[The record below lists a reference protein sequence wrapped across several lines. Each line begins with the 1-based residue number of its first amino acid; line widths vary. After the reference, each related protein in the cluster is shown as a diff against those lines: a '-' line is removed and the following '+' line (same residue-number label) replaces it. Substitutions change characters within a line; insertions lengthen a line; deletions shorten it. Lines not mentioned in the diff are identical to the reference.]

1 MNEKEL
7 LPVENQELVDGGV
20 MNEVEQSTNVELQE
34 QEEVVNEEDL
44 IEEIEP
50 IDCTLLTRDELIDK
64 LSEMLQY
71 DDLEAI
77 KSNVAAIKASF
88 IEKTKAEK
96 GYAVDEEAS
105 EEEVSEEKEE
115 DPLEIKFNQVFSIY
129 RQKRTKYLEQLE
141 EQKKANLEAKQEIL
155 EQMRVL
161 VNSEEALKATYDQF
175 RLLQDKWKEIGA
187 VPKLEVNNLWQNYH
201 FLVEKFFDKVKIS
214 RELRDLDMKKNLE
227 AKIELCE
234 KVEELLLEKS
244 IKKSFTKL
252 QEYRQ
257 EWKNIGPVPSDKKD
271 ELWERFRTASDK
283 INAQRKE
290 YYQVLRDQQ
299 DSNYAAKTAIIE
311 QAEKLMETKPT
322 TIKGWQE
329 NAEQFD
335 ELFKVWRTIGPAAK
349 AQNEEIWVKFRGI
362 IDSFYA
368 ARKEF
373 HATHK
378 EQMQTNYN
386 YKLEICVQAEALKDS
401 DDWAATT
408 NALIKLQNDWKN
420 IGPVQKKLAD
430 KLWKRFRAACD
441 EFFNRKEQHFS
452 TMNEAS
458 EENLNKKRDI
468 IERIKNLEVNEENI
482 QGSLSELKKLQREW
496 MEVGHV
502 PRKLKD
508 VIQKEYR
515 AAVDEKLEIMKK
527 IDADIDRYNF
537 KNKIDQYKDQP
548 NAKNLINKE
557 RNVIYGRI
565 QSMKED
571 VALWENNIGFLS
583 NSKNSN
589 LLKDEFE
596 RKINRTKQEIALLE
610 AKLRLIDEQ

>member
-20 MNEVEQSTNVELQE
+20 MNNAEQATNVESQE
-34 QEEVVNEEDL
+34 QEEIIAEEDL

-50 IDCTLLTRDELIDK
+50 IDCTLLTREELIDK

-77 KSNVAAIKASF
+77 KSNVAAIKTSF

-96 GYAVDEEAS
+96 GYAVDEEAT
-105 EEEVSEEKEE
+105 EEETSEEKEE

-129 RQKRTKYLEQLE
+129 KQKRAKYLEQLE

-175 RLLQDKWKEIGA
+175 RMLQDKWKEIGA

-257 EWKNIGPVPSDKKD
+257 EWKNIGLVPSDKKD
-271 ELWERFRTASDK
+271 ELWERFRTAADK

-299 DSNYAAKTAIIE
+299 DSNYAAKSAIIE

-335 ELFKVWRTIGPAAK
+335 ELFKVWRTIGPAGK
-349 AQNEEIWVKFRGI
+349 VQNEEIWAKFRGI

-373 HATHK
+373 HVAHK

-452 TMNEAS
+452 TINEAS

-468 IERIKNLEVNEENI
+468 IERIKNLEINEENI

-508 VIQKEYR
+508 TIQKEYR

-610 AKLRLIDEQ
+610 AKLRVIDEQ